1 MKRIRLILL
10 FLPILWFCDLSAGEI
25 FSKLGVGFN
34 VNTQKL
40 RGDLHSGTFVYGGS
54 PLVLRYNFKPAWFL
68 DTDIGFG
75 RLSTRQNGALLETS
89 MLNVGGKLGYRFLNA
104 KKFNPLFYVGLGG
117 FNFKLNNSARFW
129 DIYGAVGAG
138 AEIFV
143 TRSLGVNLTGD
154 FRYSSGDDFDGSRLA
169 KGKDGYFN
177 LSFGVNYYLG
187 GESKSAMHQEW
198 ESWPADD
205 HLAAEE
211 VVAEEF
217 NSGPD
222 LTLLTFQRDEL
233 LEAVEKKK
241 RLIRLLRVKV
251 ESFDSQIARLEDSYY
266 ANGAKGQA
274 HSNGQN
280 MQANDPYF
288 MQFEDGLTFYDAGQ
302 FERAVEIFKSLVKL
316 DPQNSQAG
324 NWWYWLGESYFGAE
338 DYFSASRAFQIAL
351 SKNNK
356 KPRRHLIQ
364 LMLGVSNWHSGDLK
378 AAKGDLQKLLSSNPN
393 SQTEMLVQDYLA
405 ELELDEIIYQ

>member
-1 MKRIRLILL
+1 MKRIHLILL

-25 FSKLGVGFN
+25 FSKLGLGFN
-34 VNTQKL
+34 MNTQKL
-40 RGDLHSGTFVYGGS
+40 RGDMRSGRFVYGGS

-68 DTDIGFG
+68 ETDIGFG

-89 MLNVGGKLGYRFLNA
+89 MLNVGGKLGYRFLNT
-104 KKFNPLFYVGLGG
+104 KRFNPLFYVGLGG
-117 FNFKLNNSARFW
+117 FNFKLNNSPRFW
-129 DIYGAVGAG
+129 DIYGAIGAG
-138 AEIFV
+138 AEIFF

-177 LSFGVNYYLG
+177 LAFGINYYLG
-187 GESKSAMHQEW
+187 GKPKSAMHR
-198 ESWPADD
+198 ESERLSDD
-205 HLAAEE
+205 PLAAED
-211 VVAEEF
+211 VVAEQF

-233 LEAVEKKK
+233 LEAVEKKE

-251 ESFDSQIARLEDSYY
+251 ESFDSQISRLEESFYSNG
-266 ANGAKGQA
+266 ANGKE

-288 MQFEDGLTFYDAGQ
+288 MQFQDGLTFYDAGQ
-302 FERAVEIFKSLVKL
+302 FEGAVGVFKSLVKL
-316 DPQNSQAG
+316 DSQNLQAG

-338 DYFSASRAFQIAL
+338 DYFSAIRALETAL
-351 SKNNK
+351 SKDNK
-356 KPRRHLIQ
+356 NPKQHLIQ
-364 LMLGVSNWHSGDLK
+364 LMLGVSHWNSGNSK
-378 AAKGDLQKLLSSNPN
+378 AAKEDFQKLLSNNPN
-393 SQTEMLVQDYLA
+393 SQTEMLIQDYLA
-405 ELELDEIIYQ
+405 ELELDETIYQ

>member
-1 MKRIRLILL
+1 MKRIHLILL
-10 FLPILWFCDLSAGEI
+10 FLPILWFCALSAMEI
-25 FSKLGVGFN
+25 CSKLGVGFN

-40 RGDLHSGTFVYGGS
+40 RGDMRSGRFVYGGS
-54 PLVLRYNFKPAWFL
+54 PLVLRYNFKPTLFL

-75 RLSTRQNGALLETS
+75 RLSTRKNGALLETS
-89 MLNVGGKLGYRFLNA
+89 MINIGGKLGYRFLNT
-104 KKFNPLFYVGLGG
+104 KRFNPLFYVGLGT
-117 FNFKLNNSARFW
+117 FNFKLNNSPRFW

-177 LSFGVNYYLG
+177 LAFGINYYLG
-187 GESKSAMHQEW
+187 GKPKSAIPW
-198 ESWPADD
+198 ESERISDD
-205 HLAAEE
+205 HLAAED
-211 VVAEEF
+211 VVAEQF
-217 NSGPD
+217 NTGPD

-233 LEAVEKKK
+233 LETVGKKE

-251 ESFDSQIARLEDSYY
+251 ESFDSRIARLEDAFYS
-266 ANGAKGQA
+266 NGADGKK
-274 HSNGQN
+274 HYNGRN

-288 MQFEDGLTFYDAGQ
+288 MQFQDGLTFYDAGQ

-316 DPQNSQAG
+316 DSQNSQAG

-338 DYFSASRAFQIAL
+338 DYFSATLAFETAL
-351 SKNNK
+351 YQDNKNPK
-356 KPRRHLIQ
+356 QHLIQ
-364 LMLGVSNWHSGDLK
+364 LMLGVSHWNSGDLK
-378 AAKGDLQKLLSSNPN
+378 TAKEVFEKLLSNNPY
-393 SQTEMLVQDYLA
+393 SQTEMLIQDYLA
-405 ELELDEIIYQ
+405 ELEVYETIHQ

>member
-177 LSFGVNYYLG
+177 LSFGMNYYLG
-187 GESKSAMHQEW
+187 GKSKSGMHWQP
-198 ESWPADD
+198 ESWLPDD
-205 HLAAEE
+205 PMAAEE

-233 LEAVEKKK
+233 LEAVEKKE

-251 ESFDSQIARLEDSYY
+251 ESFDSQIARLEDSFYS
-266 ANGAKGQA
+266 NGRNTKEY
-274 HSNGQN
+274 SNGQN
-280 MQANDPYF
+280 MPTSDPYF
-288 MQFEDGLTFYDAGQ
+288 MRFHDALTFYDAGQ
-302 FERAVEIFKSLVKL
+302 FESAAEILKSLVKL
-316 DPQNSQAG
+316 DSQNAQTG
-324 NWWYWLGESYFGAE
+324 NWWYWLGESYVGTE
-338 DYFSASRAFQIAL
+338 DYFSASRAFGAAL
-351 SKNNK
+351 SKNNQKPK
-356 KPRRHLIQ
+356 KRLIQ
-364 LMLGVSNWHSGDLK
+364 LMLGVSHWNSGDLK
-378 AAKGDLQKLLSSNPN
+378 QAKEDFEKLLSNNPN
-393 SQTEMLVQDYLA
+393 IQIEMLVQDYLA
-405 ELELDEIIYQ
+405 ELEFDETIH